1 MISFSGQNGVSES
14 DMIKDVRTFFS
25 PEGRL
30 AQFKN
35 FEYRPQQQRMA
46 EAVAEALLT
55 NNKLIVEAG
64 TGVGKSLAYLVP
76 AIFHAVQNKKKAIVC
91 THTINLQEQLIQKD
105 LPLLKKILDTDFTYT
120 MLKGRSNYLCTYRLH
135 RAMRNAKYLFTGAEQ
150 AELERINEWAQKTQ
164 DGTLSDF
171 SEEPDPKIWAEVC
184 SERGLCSPKLCGNKS
199 DFAQDHPI
207 CFFQKARNRIFSSD
221 ILVLN
226 HTLFF
231 IHLGLVRNMPAEGV
245 LMNNDFVIFDEAH
258 TLENV
263 ASKHIGLSLSSGQ
276 YRYALNRLYNPR
288 TQKGVFTSLLC
299 PQEVPHVAD
308 ALDAGEEFF
317 LALEDA
323 CEKAF
328 LSPSQKQSW
337 SDLRIRRP
345 NLVDD
350 NVASHL
356 ARICD
361 DIEQISKTVED
372 KESISELEF
381 CSQRIAEIRSSIA
394 AFLNQSVDDHV
405 YWVEKSISGK
415 SQKPQISLHAAPMD
429 VARYLR
435 ERIFASNASV
445 VLTSATLST
454 SAGGESVTGE
464 TKPLKTGGDHNAKR
478 KVYSKKQI
486 SSGLDYV
493 SNRLGAEV
501 AELLQVGSPFDFD
514 KQMRLYLVNK
524 MPDPREDEYQD
535 KLIEYIKIFV
545 KKTHG
550 KAFVLFTNNQLMR
563 RVGEEL
569 ESFFEDLDIELYV
582 QGTGL
587 PRSAMLEKFRKNI
600 DSVLFGLDSF
610 WQGVDVPGDSLSNVI
625 ITRLPFVTP
634 DHPLT
639 EARLELIRQ
648 RGGNPFMEYTLPEA
662 VLKFRQGIGRLIR
675 TQSDH
680 GIVVVLDSRILNKY
694 YGSRFLEAMPKC
706 SVEII

>member
-1 MISFSGQNGVSES
+1 MISFSGQNGGSES
-14 DMIKDVRTFFS
+14 DIIKEVRTFFS
-25 PEGRL
+25 PEGSL
-30 AQFKN
+30 ARFKN

-46 EAVAEALLT
+46 EAVAGAFLA

-76 AIFHAVQNKKKAIVC
+76 AIFHAVQHKKKAIVC

-120 MLKGRSNYLCTYRLH
+120 MLKGRSNYLCTHRLH
-135 RAMRNAKYLFTGAEQ
+135 RAMRNAKFLFTEAEQ
-150 AELERINEWAQKTQ
+150 TELERINEWAQKTQ

-171 SEEPDPKIWAEVC
+171 SEEPDPTVWAEVC

-207 CFFQKARNRIFSSD
+207 CFFQKARNRIFTSD

-231 IHLGLVRNMPAEGV
+231 IHLGLVPNMPAEGV
-245 LMNNDFVIFDEAH
+245 LMSNDFVIFDEAH

-263 ASKHIGLSLSSGQ
+263 ASKHIGFSLSSGQ

-288 TQKGVFTSLLC
+288 TQKGIFTSLLR
-299 PQEVPHVAD
+299 PHEVPHIAD
-308 ALDAGEEFF
+308 ALEAGEEFF
-317 LALEDA
+317 SALEDA
-323 CEKAF
+323 CEKTSLA
-328 LSPSQKQSW
+328 SSQKQSW

-345 NLVDD
+345 NLVND

-372 KESISELEF
+372 KESISELAY
-381 CSQRIAEIRSSIA
+381 CSKRIAEMRNYVA
-394 AFLNQSVDDHV
+394 AFLNQSEDDHV
-405 YWVEKSISGK
+405 YWVEKSISGR

-429 VARYLR
+429 VAQYLR
-435 ERIFASNASV
+435 ERIFASNTSV

-454 SAGGESVTGE
+454 RAGGESVDEE
-464 TKPLKTGGDHNAKR
+464 TKP
-478 KVYSKKQI
+478 SKKERVYYAEQKFSSKSQI

-501 AELLQVGSPFDFD
+501 AELLQVGSPFNFD
-514 KQMRLYLVNK
+514 KQMRLYLVNE

-535 KLIEYIKIFV
+535 KLVEYIKLFV

-563 RVGEEL
+563 KVGGEL
-569 ESFFEDLDIELYV
+569 ESFFDDLDIELYV

-610 WQGVDVPGDSLSNVI
+610 WQGVDVPGESLSNVI

-639 EARLELIRQ
+639 EARLELICQ

-675 TQSDH
+675 NQTDH

-706 SVEII
+706 PVEII

>member
-1 MISFSGQNGVSES
+1 
-14 DMIKDVRTFFS
+14 MIKDVRTFFS
-25 PEGRL
+25 PEGSL

-46 EAVAEALLT
+46 EAVAEAFLT

-135 RAMRNAKYLFTGAEQ
+135 RAMRNAKYLFTEAEQ

-171 SEEPDPKIWAEVC
+171 SEEPDPKVWAEVC

-263 ASKHIGLSLSSGQ
+263 ASKHIGLGLSSGQ

-288 TQKGVFTSLLC
+288 TQKGVFTSLLR

-308 ALDAGEEFF
+308 ALDAGEAFF

-328 LSPSQKQSW
+328 SSPFQKQSW

-372 KESISELEF
+372 KESVSELEF

-415 SQKPQISLHAAPMD
+415 SQRPQISLHAAPMD

-464 TKPLKTGGDHNAKR
+464 TKPLKIESVHNAKR
-478 KVYSKKQI
+478 KVYSKRQI

-706 SVEII
+706 SLEII